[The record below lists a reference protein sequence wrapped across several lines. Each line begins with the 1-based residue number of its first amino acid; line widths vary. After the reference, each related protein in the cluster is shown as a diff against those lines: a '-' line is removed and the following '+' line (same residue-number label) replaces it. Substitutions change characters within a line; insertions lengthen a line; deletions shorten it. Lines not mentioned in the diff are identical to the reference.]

1 MIFGSQRK
9 DNVGTFSVIVKV
21 REGLFTA
28 VMNSPECW
36 RWIFLFCS
44 SSQWRCP
51 CSAPALAVIAP
62 VPWVASSYLK
72 QLNYWLSL
80 CDRGGVKSLGTL
92 SWGQMQTRPKQSLIP
107 PHVLTGS
114 TTYHSIT
121 HWIPSC
127 LGCQFA
133 SHYSLSRDFRFLITP
148 DESNLQFKE
157 CQIWP
162 CTLQVSFYRKK
173 RSIVLNSFKQPHWLL
188 SYAPECM
195 PVLSTEQRE
204 ELRLRRQPA
213 ENWGAT
219 TTSQQSLGRGW
230 GRWRW
235 WPRQ

>member
-1 MIFGSQRK
+1 
-9 DNVGTFSVIVKV
+9 
-21 REGLFTA
+21 
-28 VMNSPECW
+28 MNSPECW

-107 PHVLTGS
+107 PHVLTRS
-114 TTYHSIT
+114 STYHSIT

-133 SHYSLSRDFRFLITP
+133 SHYSLSRDFRFLTWCVQFTIQRM
-148 DESNLQFKE
+148 SNLALHFAGFLLSEKE
-157 CQIWP
+157 EYC
-162 CTLQVSFYRKK
+162 
-173 RSIVLNSFKQPHWLL
+173 FKQLQTATL
-188 SYAPECM
+188 AP
-195 PVLSTEQRE
+195 
-204 ELRLRRQPA
+204 
-213 ENWGAT
+213 
-219 TTSQQSLGRGW
+219 
-230 GRWRW
+230 
-235 WPRQ
+235 